1 MANRGRR
8 QWMRLGAAG
17 LRLLR
22 QQQSVVSPGA
32 MLVAIGALSVLLVV
46 SGVWHTSKVV
56 PLTHATET

>member
-1 MANRGRR
+1 MG
-8 QWMRLGAAG
+8 LKAAG

-32 MLVAIGALSVLLVV
+32 MLAAVGALSVLLVV

-56 PLTHATET
+56 PLTLPTKAR